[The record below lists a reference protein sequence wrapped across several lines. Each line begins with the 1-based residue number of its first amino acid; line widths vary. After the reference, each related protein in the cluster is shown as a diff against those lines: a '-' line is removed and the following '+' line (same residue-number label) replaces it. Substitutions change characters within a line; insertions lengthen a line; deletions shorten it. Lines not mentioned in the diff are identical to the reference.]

1 MSSNTDK
8 IRLRKAYTTDLGD
21 TTSRNT
27 VDTKDSGSINFID
40 DTDDEALM
48 GEEKHKLMDNKQVR
62 TAV

>member
-1 MSSNTDK
+1 MSSNTEK
-8 IRLRKAYTTDLGD
+8 IRLRKAYTTDPGD

-48 GEEKHKLMDNKQVR
+48 GEEKHTLMDNNQVR
-62 TAV
+62 TAL